1 MPTLDT
7 DDPLIASMA
16 ATLEA
21 SLTRVFRPFRR
32 ELILQA
38 RAHGLTQAQ
47 HTALRLLSGNT
58 SRRMSEIAD
67 YLDLTNS
74 AATAL
79 IEKLAERGLVE
90 RHMDAH
96 DKRAVLVALSPA
108 GVALIEA
115 IKVVLRRRMADLLAR
130 MAPAERYM
138 ALGGVEALA
147 ATLGAEAQAL

>member
-1 MPTLDT
+1 MPPLDT
-7 DDPLIASMA
+7 DDALLTSMA
-16 ATLEA
+16 TALEA

-47 HTALRLLSGNT
+47 HTALRLLSGHA
-58 SRRMSEIAD
+58 SRRMSDIAD

-79 IEKLAERGLVE
+79 IEKLVERGLVE
-90 RHMDAH
+90 RHVDAQ

-108 GVALIEA
+108 GAALIEA
-115 IKVVLRRRMADLLAR
+115 IKVVVRRRMADLLAR

-138 ALGGVEALA
+138 ALGGIEALA
-147 ATLGAEAQAL
+147 STLEADSEAP

>member
-7 DDPLIASMA
+7 DDALIAQMA

-47 HTALRLLSGNT
+47 HTALRLLSGNA

-90 RHMDAH
+90 RHVDAQ

-108 GVALIEA
+108 GASLIED
-115 IKVVLRRRMADLLAR
+115 IKVVVRRRMAELLAR
-130 MAPAERYM
+130 LSPAERYM
-138 ALGGVEALA
+138 ALGGVEAIASALEA
-147 ATLGAEAQAL
+147 EGAGR

>member
-1 MPTLDT
+1 MPTPDT
-7 DDPLIASMA
+7 ESALITAMA
-16 ATLEA
+16 ASLEV

-32 ELILQA
+32 ELILQD

-47 HTALRLLSGNT
+47 HTALRLLSGNA

-79 IEKLAERGLVE
+79 VEKLVERGLVE
-90 RHMDAH
+90 RHVDAH

-108 GVALIEA
+108 GADLIEA
-115 IKVVLRRRMADLLAR
+115 IKVVVRRRMAELLAR
-130 MAPAERYM
+130 MSPAERYM

-147 ATLGAEAQAL
+147 GTLEAEAGV